1 MRTGKFIRRIAMLL
15 SLVML
20 ITSTIGTTYCYIVTK
35 TDPIT
40 NVFIPGIEGVS
51 GLTISKTVEH
61 PLGDD
66 YAIPDNISFDFNV
79 ELGSYYAGAKLKTTV
94 GEMTANE
101 SGTLSVSIKPGV
113 TFGIEGLE
121 EGTVVKVTEKMTSLD
136 GFAVKGDATKTVTVG
151 ADGTASINF
160 VNTYTPDAVKPS
172 DIIVSGIKV
181 LEGREWQTGD
191 SFTFVLEQKNGESW
205 TKLGEQTVTYDA
217 ENSDFSKFN
226 FKDVFQAL
234 TFDKVGIYTFRMS
247 EVVGTL
253 ENVDYDKTVNH
264 FTVKV
269 TDVDMDGKLE
279 INAVAGTENAKVTK
293 TDGRY
298 DISVTFNNTFVPPV
312 VTDPDPI
319 TVTIGVNKIV
329 NNIGEATIGKGGFQ
343 FVLKNVETSEGIGA
357 TSADNG
363 KTSFSLTFTK
373 ADIGKTYTYQL
384 SETNQGLAGMTYD
397 TDVHE
402 ITIAVSLKENNELV
416 AVLTMDGKSVEALSA
431 TFENTYDADTPV
443 APPTGDDSN
452 LTLWFIL
459 MIVSGSAL
467 VALFAYDRRRSSE
480 V

>member
-1 MRTGKFIRRIAMLL
+1 MRIGKIIRRIAMLL

-40 NVFIPGIEGVS
+40 NVFVPGTASVS

-66 YAIPDNISFDFNV
+66 YAIPGNISFDFNV
-79 ELGSYYAGAKLKTTV
+79 ELGSYYAGAKLNTTA
-94 GEMTANE
+94 GEMTADA
-101 SGTLSVSIKPGV
+101 SGTLSVTIKPGA

-121 EGTVVKVTEKMTSLD
+121 EGTVVKVTEKMTTLD

-151 ADGTASINF
+151 ADGTASISF

-172 DIIVSGIKV
+172 NVTVSGVKV
-181 LEGREWQTGD
+181 LEGRQWQVGD
-191 SFTFVLEQKNGESW
+191 SFSFVLEQKDGESW
-205 TKLGEQTVTYDA
+205 TRLGEQTVTYDA
-217 ENSDFSKFN
+217 ENANFSKFD
-226 FKDVFQAL
+226 FSDVFLAL
-234 TFDKVGIYTFRMS
+234 TFDKVGTYTFRMS
-247 EVVGTL
+247 EIVGTL

-279 INAVAGTENAKVTK
+279 INTASGTENAAVTK
-293 TDGRY
+293 TNDGY
-298 DISVTFNNTFVPPV
+298 AVTVTFNNTFVPPV
-312 VTDPDPI
+312 VPDPDPI
-319 TVTIGVNKIV
+319 TVQIGIDKII
-329 NNIGEATIGKGGFQ
+329 NNVGEATHGKGGFQ
-343 FVLKNVETSEGIGA
+343 FVLKNTETSEGLGA

-363 KTSFSLTFTK
+363 KASFSLTFTK
-373 ADIGKTYTYQL
+373 ADIGKTHTYKL
-384 SETNQGLAGMTYD
+384 SETNQGFAGMTYD

-402 ITIAVSLKENNELV
+402 ITITVSLNENNELV
-416 AVLTMDGKSVEALSA
+416 AALTMDGKSVTALSA

-443 APPTGDDSN
+443 APPTGDNSN

-467 VALFAYDRRRSSE
+467 VALTVYDRKRSRI
-480 V
+480 

>member
-1 MRTGKFIRRIAMLL
+1 MLL

-40 NVFIPGIEGVS
+40 NVFVPGTAGAS

-79 ELGSYYAGAKLKTTV
+79 ELGSYYAGAKLNTTA
-94 GEMTANE
+94 GEITANE
-101 SGTLSVSIKPGV
+101 GGTLSISIKPGM

-121 EGTVVKVTEKMTSLD
+121 EGTVVKVTEKMTALD
-136 GFAVKGDATKTVTVG
+136 GFTVKGDATKTVTVG
-151 ADGTASINF
+151 ADGTASISF

-172 DIIVSGIKV
+172 NVTVSGVKV
-181 LEGREWQTGD
+181 LEGRQWQTDD
-191 SFTFVLEQKNGESW
+191 SFSFVLEQKDGENW

-217 ENSDFSKFN
+217 DNTDFSKFD
-226 FKDVFQAL
+226 FSDVFKAL
-234 TFDKVGIYTFRMS
+234 TFDKVGTYTFRMS
-247 EVVGTL
+247 EVIGTL

-279 INAVAGTENAKVTK
+279 INTVAGTENAAVSKTNGSYAVT
-293 TDGRY
+293 
-298 DISVTFNNTFVPPV
+298 VTFNNTFVPPV
-312 VTDPDPI
+312 VPDPNPI
-319 TVTIGVNKIV
+319 TVQIGVDKIV
-329 NNIGEATIGKGGFQ
+329 NNIGEATHGKGGFQ
-343 FVLKNVETSEGIGA
+343 FVLKNTATSEGLGA

-363 KTSFSLTFTK
+363 KASFSLTFTK
-373 ADIGKTYTYQL
+373 ADIGKTYTYEL
-384 SETNQGLAGMTYD
+384 SETNQGFVGMTYD

-402 ITIAVSLKENNELV
+402 ITIAVSLNENNELV
-416 AVLTMDGKSVEALSA
+416 AALTMDGKSVDTLSA
-431 TFENTYDADTPV
+431 TFENTYDAEIPD
-443 APPTGDDSN
+443 APPTGDNSH

-467 VALFAYDRRRSSE
+467 VALTVYDRKRSRI
-480 V
+480 

>member
-1 MRTGKFIRRIAMLL
+1 LRTGKIIRRIAMLL

-40 NVFIPGIEGVS
+40 NVFVPGTAGVS
-51 GLTISKTVEH
+51 GLAINKTVEH

-79 ELGSYYAGAKLKTTV
+79 ELGAYYAGTKLNTTA
-94 GEMTANE
+94 GEMTADA
-101 SGTLSVSIKPGV
+101 SGTLSVTIKPGA

-121 EGTVVKVTEKMTSLD
+121 EETVVKVTEKMTTLD

-151 ADGTASINF
+151 ADGTASISF
-160 VNTYTPDAVKPS
+160 INTYTPDAVKPS
-172 DIIVSGIKV
+172 NVTVSGVKV
-181 LEGREWQTGD
+181 LEGRQWQVGD
-191 SFTFVLEQKNGESW
+191 SFSFVLEQKDGESW

-217 ENSDFSKFN
+217 ENADFSKFD
-226 FKDVFQAL
+226 FSDVFKAL
-234 TFDKVGIYTFRMS
+234 TFDEVGTYSFRMS

-279 INAVAGTENAKVTK
+279 INTVTSTENAAVTK
-293 TDGRY
+293 TNDGY
-298 DISVTFNNTFVPPV
+298 VVSVTFNNTFVPPV
-312 VTDPDPI
+312 VPDPDPI
-319 TVTIGVNKIV
+319 TVQIGVDKIV
-329 NNIGEATIGKGGFQ
+329 NNVGEATHGKGGFQ
-343 FVLKNVETSEGIGA
+343 FVLKNTETSEGLGV
-357 TSADNG
+357 TSADDG
-363 KTSFSLTFTK
+363 KSSFSLTFTK
-373 ADIGKTYTYQL
+373 ADIGKTYTYKL
-384 SETNQGLAGMTYD
+384 SETNQGFAGMTYD
-397 TDVHE
+397 ADVHE
-402 ITIAVSLKENNELV
+402 ITITVSLNENNELV
-416 AVLTMDGKSVEALSA
+416 VALTMDGKSVDALNA

-443 APPTGDDSN
+443 APPTGDNSN

-467 VALFAYDRRRSSE
+467 VALTVYDRKRSRI
-480 V
+480 

>member
-1 MRTGKFIRRIAMLL
+1 MLL

-40 NVFIPGIEGVS
+40 NVFVPDTVGVS
-51 GLTISKTVEH
+51 GLAISKTVEH

-79 ELGSYYAGAKLKTTV
+79 ELGAYYAGAKLNTTA
-94 GEMTANE
+94 GEMTADA
-101 SGTLSVSIKPGV
+101 SGTLSVTIKPGA

-121 EGTVVKVTEKMTSLD
+121 EGTVVKVTEKMTTLD

-151 ADGTASINF
+151 ADGTASISF

-172 DIIVSGIKV
+172 NVTVSGVKV
-181 LEGREWQTGD
+181 LEGRQWQVGD
-191 SFTFVLEQKNGESW
+191 SFSFVLEQKDGESW

-217 ENSDFSKFN
+217 KNADFSKFD
-226 FKDVFQAL
+226 FSDVFKAL
-234 TFDKVGIYTFRMS
+234 TFDEVGTYSFRMS

-279 INAVAGTENAKVTK
+279 INTVTSTENAAVTK
-293 TDGRY
+293 TNDGY
-298 DISVTFNNTFVPPV
+298 AVSVTFNNTFIPPV
-312 VTDPDPI
+312 VVDPDPI
-319 TVTIGVNKIV
+319 TVYIGIDKIV
-329 NNIGEATIGKGGFQ
+329 NNVGEAIHGKGGFQ
-343 FVLKNVETSEGIGA
+343 FILKNVATSEGLGA
-357 TSADNG
+357 TSDNNG
-363 KTSFSLTFTK
+363 KASFSLTYTK
-373 ADIGKTYTYQL
+373 ADIGKTYTYKL
-384 SETNQGLAGMTYD
+384 SETNQGFAGMTYD

-402 ITIAVSLKENNELV
+402 ITVTVSLSENNELV
-416 AVLTMDGKSVEALSA
+416 AALTMDGKSVDALNA

-443 APPTGDDSN
+443 APPTGDNSN

-467 VALFAYDRRRSSE
+467 VALTVYDRKRSRI
-480 V
+480 

>member
-1 MRTGKFIRRIAMLL
+1 MRTGKIIRRIAMLL

-40 NVFIPGIEGVS
+40 NVFVPGTAGVS
-51 GLTISKTVEH
+51 GLAISKTVEH

-66 YAIPDNISFDFNV
+66 YAVPDNISFDFNV

-151 ADGTASINF
+151 ADGTASIEF
-160 VNTYTPDAVKPS
+160 VNTYTPDAAKPS
-172 DIIVSGIKV
+172 NITVGGVKI

-191 SFTFVLEQKNGESW
+191 NFTFVLEQKDGESW
-205 TKLGEQTVTYDA
+205 KEIGKQTVTYNA
-217 ENSDFSKFN
+217 ANADFSKFN
-226 FKDVFQAL
+226 FSDVFQAL
-234 TFDKVGIYTFRMS
+234 TFDKVGTYTFRMS

-312 VTDPDPI
+312 VPDPDPI
-319 TVTIGVNKIV
+319 TVQINVDKIV
-329 NNIGEATIGKGGFQ
+329 NNVGESTIGKGGFQ

-443 APPTGDDSN
+443 APPTGDNSN

-459 MIVSGSAL
+459 MIVSGSML
-467 VALFAYDRRRSSE
+467 VALIVYDRKRSRI
-480 V
+480 